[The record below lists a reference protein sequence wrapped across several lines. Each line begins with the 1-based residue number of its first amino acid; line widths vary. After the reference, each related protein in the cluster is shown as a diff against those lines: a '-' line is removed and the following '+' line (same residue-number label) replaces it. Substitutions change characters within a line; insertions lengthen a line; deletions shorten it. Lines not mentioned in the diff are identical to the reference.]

1 MISPFLL
8 IFTSNWHYTDLKS
21 FSGEFI
27 CRSLD
32 LGHLNNW
39 LSHWFAESCSAV
51 KWVWMVLL
59 NKSHLSTTDCCNS
72 ISSNER
78 LFLQIHS
85 SFSQHTLERH
95 KYVLPICLVINL
107 TGLFKKEQEP
117 LTQVCHL
124 TLQCSLLKPSNVFE
138 KYRIVLLSGK
148 CFHFIK

>member
-1 MISPFLL
+1 
-8 IFTSNWHYTDLKS
+8 
-21 FSGEFI
+21 
-27 CRSLD
+27 
-32 LGHLNNW
+32 
-39 LSHWFAESCSAV
+39 
-51 KWVWMVLL
+51 MVLL

-117 LTQVCHL
+117 LTFNPGVSSDTPGFSFETQ
-124 TLQCSLLKPSNVFE
+124 QC
-138 KYRIVLLSGK
+138 I
-148 CFHFIK
+148 